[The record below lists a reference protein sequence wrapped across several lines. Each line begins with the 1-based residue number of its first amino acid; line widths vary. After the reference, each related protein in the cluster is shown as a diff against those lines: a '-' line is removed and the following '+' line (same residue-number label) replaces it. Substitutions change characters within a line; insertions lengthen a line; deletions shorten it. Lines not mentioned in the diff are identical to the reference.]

1 MWPNQQRIDITV
13 FHPYL
18 VVWDS
23 ENSTENNKTQLKEKT
38 STPKKKN
45 CRSKSLYS
53 RVLCDYDI
61 SVFNVF
67 AMISVWLN
75 DFDNEDEETINEEEN
90 NSEDFAEDSET
101 AV

>member
-1 MWPNQQRIDITV
+1 M
-13 FHPYL
+13 
-18 VVWDS
+18 
-23 ENSTENNKTQLKEKT
+23 
-38 STPKKKN
+38 
-45 CRSKSLYS
+45 
-53 RVLCDYDI
+53 CDYDI

-75 DFDNEDEETINEEEN
+75 GFDNEDEETINEEEN